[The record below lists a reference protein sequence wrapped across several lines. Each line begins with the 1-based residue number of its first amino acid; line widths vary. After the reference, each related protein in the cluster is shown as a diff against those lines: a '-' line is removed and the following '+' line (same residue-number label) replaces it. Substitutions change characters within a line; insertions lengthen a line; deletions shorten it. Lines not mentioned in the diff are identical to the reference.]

1 MNIKNFFEKY
11 NIKINNEKLF
21 NEALTHNSYANE
33 HKLKYSY
40 QRLEFL
46 GDAIL
51 QMYVSRFL
59 FFNYS
64 KLSEGE
70 LTRLRASTVRE
81 ETLFRVA
88 KDINLGA
95 LVKLGH
101 GEYITKGYEKPSIL
115 ADVFEALTAA
125 IYLDQKEDGLVT
137 WLGQTL
143 FKYIKDSNFINDTK
157 DFKSELQELL
167 QSEKRSD
174 LKYIIEKEDFFANEN
189 KILYTVSV
197 NLNGQKFGVG
207 KGFSKQEAEQNAASD
222 CLSKLKKPTS
232 N

>member
-1 MNIKNFFEKY
+1 M
-11 NIKINNEKLF
+11 
-21 NEALTHNSYANE
+21 
-33 HKLKYSY
+33 
-40 QRLEFL
+40 
-46 GDAIL
+46 
-51 QMYVSRFL
+51 
-59 FFNYS
+59 
-64 KLSEGE
+64 
-70 LTRLRASTVRE
+70 
-81 ETLFRVA
+81 
-88 KDINLGA
+88 
-95 LVKLGH
+95 
-101 GEYITKGYEKPSIL
+101 
-115 ADVFEALTAA
+115 
-125 IYLDQKEDGLVT
+125 
-137 WLGQTL
+137 